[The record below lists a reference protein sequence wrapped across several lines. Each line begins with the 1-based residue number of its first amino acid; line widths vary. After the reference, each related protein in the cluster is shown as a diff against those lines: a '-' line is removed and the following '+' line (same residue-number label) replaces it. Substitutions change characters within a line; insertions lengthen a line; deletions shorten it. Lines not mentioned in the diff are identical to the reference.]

1 MDSHVYQIEKET
13 YISAPHLKP
22 ELEVGIKNQMSSNLN
37 CPKQSCER
45 SLVSG
50 GAVKSPE
57 QGQNASHTMQP
68 SRRRCPSPN
77 SLARLEPK
85 PPRVLEVNRGDLV
98 AFKEVLLQHRLN
110 LIDKMIDS
118 KVIKKDHLPSVR

>member
-1 MDSHVYQIEKET
+1 MDSLVYQTEKET
-13 YISAPHLKP
+13 YISVPHLKP
-22 ELEVGIKNQMSSNLN
+22 GLEVGVKIPMSSNLN

-45 SLVSG
+45 SSVSG
-50 GAVKSPE
+50 GVVKSLE
-57 QGQNASHTMQP
+57 QDQNASHTMQP

-98 AFKEVLLQHRLN
+98 AFKEVLHQHRLN
-110 LIDKMIDS
+110 LVHKMIDS
-118 KVIKKDHLPSVR
+118 KVIKKDHLP